1 MEKFDGL
8 NMSLGSLPRLSSA
21 KSRSISAEN
30 PSGGKGMGGRATEGI
45 RLLSDSMRT
54 QLDEWYAEHGGQQ
67 TLDCNR
73 MPGSSVL

>member
-54 QLDEWYAEHGGQQ
+54 QLDEWLSLIHI
-67 TLDCNR
+67 
-73 MPGSSVL
+73 